1 MSDSKERTLDR
12 IEKVINRLA
21 SIRGNLEEIECD
33 HEYFREDLINDAYAL
48 CDWAQ
53 YLLTIAEGE
62 LGHEDDM

>member
-1 MSDSKERTLDR
+1 MTDSKERTLDKL
-12 IEKVINRLA
+12 EKVINRLA

-33 HEYFREDLINDAYAL
+33 DEYFREDLINDAYAL
-48 CDWAQ
+48 CDRAQ